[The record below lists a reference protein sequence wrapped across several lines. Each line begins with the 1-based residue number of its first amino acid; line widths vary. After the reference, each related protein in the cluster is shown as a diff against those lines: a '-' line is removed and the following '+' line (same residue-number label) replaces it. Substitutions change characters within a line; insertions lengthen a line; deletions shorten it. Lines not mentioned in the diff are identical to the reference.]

1 MIWTYLLI
9 KSTSLILKILNTLKK
24 LKKILKWIKDLFKKS
39 KELRFTQFTHKDLD
53 LKYFKLSEF
62 DSPDEVGSGSKM
74 NYAFIEK
81 LDYARGNAGIPFK
94 INSGYRTQEHNA
106 LVGGRVGSSH
116 LKGLAADIGYNG
128 SRDRYLILNALM
140 EVGIT
145 RFGIAKS
152 FIHCDLDNSKDSNVI
167 WLY

>member
-24 LKKILKWIKDLFKKS
+24 LKKILKWIKDLFKKL

-62 DSPDEVGSGSKM
+62 DSPDEVGSGKKMDSK
-74 NYAFIEK
+74 FLEK
-81 LDYARGNAGIPFK
+81 LDYARHNAGIPFK
-94 INSGYRTQEHNA
+94 INSGYRTQKHNA